1 LEASLGMIAEKE
13 LLPIQPGDVP
23 DTYADVDDL
32 VTEFGYRPST
42 SVKNGVANFVK
53 WYRKYNNI

>member
-1 LEASLGMIAEKE
+1 MDYIKALEISLDKVAEKE

-32 VTEFGYRPST
+32 Q
-42 SVKNGVANFVK
+42 
-53 WYRKYNNI
+53 

>member
-1 LEASLGMIAEKE
+1 MN

-32 VTEFGYRPST
+32 EQAVGFKPNTPIEE
-42 SVKNGVANFVK
+42 GVRKFVG
-53 WYRKYNNI
+53 WFLEYHGI